1 MANETNT
8 YKKDNGKDNGGNLA
22 PIIIIGGI
30 FLATVL
36 GIYWIS
42 SSGEPEVENDRIT
55 RNLEGKGTSTDGGT
69 TSQTQNQAIPN
80 YDTAPAG
87 ATPMN
92 FKGSENSP
100 VVIEEFADFQ
110 CPTCAVVHPK
120 MKEIAAKYGDRIKFI
135 FRQYPLTQMHP
146 KAYDAALATEAAGVQ
161 GKFWEMQNMIFENQS
176 TWVNSP
182 DHKKVFGEY
191 AQKIGLDVA
200 KFKDDMIALPTKNRV
215 EADMKRGTALNI
227 RSTPSIVLNK
237 KLVPFSQVE
246 VAALSSLI
254 DAELKNAPPQDSP
267 QIKSDEE
274 SSDKKAE
281 NTDKKEDTFNQKE
294 EKPKK

>member
-1 MANETNT
+1 MANETKTHNKET
-8 YKKDNGKDNGGNLA
+8 GSNLT
-22 PIIIIGGI
+22 PIIIIGGF

-42 SSGEPEVENDRIT
+42 SSGEDETLV
-55 RNLEGKGTSTDGGT
+55 TSTTSDSTATNTPPVEPDT
-69 TSQTQNQAIPN
+69 TIPN
-80 YDTAPAG
+80 YNTASSG

-92 FKGSENSP
+92 FKGSEDSP

-120 MKEIAAKYGDRIKFI
+120 IKEIAAKYGDRIKI
-135 FRQYPLTQMHP
+135 IYRQYPLTQMHP
-146 KAYDAALATEAAGVQ
+146 KAYDASLASEAAGIQ
-161 GKFWEMQNMIFENQS
+161 GKFWEMQNMLFENQT

-182 DHKKVFGEY
+182 DHKKVFEEY
-191 AQKIGLDVA
+191 AQKIGLNVA

-215 EADMKRGTALNI
+215 DSDMKRGTDLNI

-254 DAELKNAPPQDSP
+254 DAELKNAPPPDALPAGSP
-267 QIKSDEE
+267 EKKEE
-274 SSDKKAE
+274 TSGKKAE
-281 NTDKKEDTFNQKE
+281 ASDMKTDKPTK
-294 EKPKK
+294 